1 MLLHPILDKL
11 TSLRLRGMAR
21 AFTEQMQQPN
31 INDLSFEDRFG
42 LLVDVE
48 VTEREDSR
56 LQTRLR
62 KAKLKLS
69 ACIEDID
76 YRTSREL
83 DKTVILSL
91 ANCNW
96 IKAHDNTI
104 IIGATGTGKTYLAC
118 ALAHKAC
125 LHGYTAY
132 YNRLSR
138 LLQELSVAK
147 GDGRYTKLLTGLAK
161 INVLVLDDWGL
172 DGLNDEQRRN
182 LLEVLDDRHGKQ
194 STIVTSQLPVKMW
207 HEAIGDNTL
216 ADAILD
222 RLIHNSYRITLNGDS
237 MRKIRASKEIS
248 NKENL

>member
-1 MLLHPILDKL
+1 MLLHPILNKL
-11 TSLRLRGMAR
+11 TNLRLKGMAR
-21 AFTEQMQQPN
+21 AFAEQLQQPD

-48 VTEREDSR
+48 TTERENSR

-62 KAKLKLS
+62 KAKLKQL

-76 YRTSREL
+76 YRSSRGL

-91 ANCNW
+91 ASCNW
-96 IKAHDNTI
+96 IKSHDNTI
-104 IIGATGTGKTYLAC
+104 IIGATGIGKTYLAC

-132 YNRLSR
+132 YSRLSR

-147 GDGRYTKLLTGLAK
+147 GDGRYTKLLTSLAK
-161 INVLVLDDWGL
+161 VHVLILDDWGL
-172 DGLNDEQRRN
+172 EGLNDDQWHN
-182 LLEVLDDRHGKQ
+182 LLEVLDDRHGEQ

-222 RLIHNSYRITLNGDS
+222 RLIHNSYRLTLNGDS
-237 MRKIRASKEIS
+237 MRKIRASKETS
-248 NKENL
+248 KKNE

>member
-1 MLLHPILDKL
+1 MLLHPILNKL
-11 TSLRLRGMAR
+11 TNLRLKGMAR
-21 AFTEQMQQPN
+21 AFADQLQQPG
-31 INDLSFEDRFG
+31 IDDLSFEDRFG

-48 VTEREDSR
+48 TTERENSR

-62 KAKLKLS
+62 KAKLKQL

-76 YRTSREL
+76 YRTSRGL

-91 ANCNW
+91 TNCNW
-96 IKAHDNTI
+96 IKSHDNTI

-132 YNRLSR
+132 YCRLSR

-147 GDGRYTKLLTGLAK
+147 GDGRYTKLLISLAK
-161 INVLVLDDWGL
+161 INALILDDWGL
-172 DGLNDEQRRN
+172 EGLNDDQRHN

-207 HEAIGDNTL
+207 HEAIGDKTL

-222 RLIHNSYRITLNGDS
+222 RLIHNSYRLTLNGDS
-237 MRKIRASKEIS
+237 MRKVRAAKETSKKNE
-248 NKENL
+248 

>member
-11 TSLRLRGMAR
+11 KNLRLYAMAR
-21 AFTEQMQQPN
+21 VFAEQLQQPDIDN
-31 INDLSFEDRFG
+31 LSFEDRFG

-48 VTEREDSR
+48 VTERENSR
-56 LQTRLR
+56 LQIRLR
-62 KAKLKLS
+62 KAKLKQS

-76 YRTSREL
+76 YCASREL

-91 ANCNW
+91 ASCNW
-96 IKAHDNTI
+96 IQSHDNAI

-132 YNRLSR
+132 YSRLSR
-138 LLQELSVAK
+138 LLQEISIAK
-147 GDGRYTKLLTGLAK
+147 GDGRYTKLLNSLAK
-161 INVLVLDDWGL
+161 INVLILDDWGL
-172 DGLNDEQRRN
+172 DGLNDDQRRN

-194 STIVTSQLPVKMW
+194 STIVTSQLPIKMW

-222 RLIHNSYRITLNGDS
+222 RLIHNSYRLTLSGDS
-237 MRKIRASKEIS
+237 MRKIRASK
-248 NKENL
+248 KDK